1 MSLFVSCKELVE
13 IFNKVGGKMEFRY
26 DTKKC
31 TFLPQNIVGDI
42 KPENK
47 YDIDKLL
54 MDFAYQHDKYVT
66 HLPIIDT
73 MNRIEKLHNYQENN
87 DIGFTIEFAKDKDGY
102 IIQTKK

>member
-31 TFLPQNIVGDI
+31 TFLPQNIVSDI

-47 YDIDKLL
+47 VDIDSLL
-54 MDFAYQHDKYVT
+54 MDFAYQHDKYIT
-66 HLPIIDT
+66 HLPT
-73 MNRIEKLHNYQENN
+73 TKRIEKIHNYQEDN

-102 IIQTKK
+102 IMQTKK